1 MSDPNKYL
9 SVQQVAIFKDK
20 IDDYC
25 NGNLELALQIVK
37 IATIHQY
44 IDCQWAI
51 NTYEKDK
58 KVQASIAATGVR
70 KTEQKQTSVNKLS
83 SEVF

>member
-1 MSDPNKYL
+1 MSDPTKYL

-25 NGNLELALQIVK
+25 NGNLPLALEIVK

-58 KVQASIAATGVR
+58 KVQAAINNSSVR
-70 KTEQKQTSVNKLS
+70 RTEQKRTGVVNLS
-83 SEVF
+83 DEVF